1 VKKYRCMVCDH
12 IYDPAEGD
20 PAAGI
25 APGTDTV
32 EAVIKECMAKP
43 MERLARATLKR

>member
-1 VKKYRCMVCDH
+1 MRDYVNAEDVEYLAKYIFAHRL
-12 IYDPAEGD
+12 EL
-20 PAAGI
+20 